1 MLRNLKEFHYP
12 KTVPEALAILERF
25 DSKAAVVAGCT
36 SLGRVDDAKLEAA
49 VDITRMGL
57 SYVKEDKDFIRLGA
71 TTTYETLARTRRL
84 QTFAGGMLAKAA
96 SACPSHLLRNGMTL
110 GGSTVLATPASELP
124 PALLALDAEFVIAGV
139 EEQVI
144 PAAQFFAEP
153 EYRQLG
159 RRAMLTE
166 VRIPRAL
173 AGWRSG
179 YATFSRSRS
188 DPAIAIAAVLLQEDE
203 DGKCA
208 GARVVVGGIC
218 RHATRSATA
227 EKKLVGKSPGP
238 SQFEQAGRAALKDL
252 EAISDWRASK
262 EYRVHIAEVLV
273 RRTLAACWEG
283 TKGGAR

>member
-25 DSKAAVVAGCT
+25 DAKAAVVAGCT
-36 SLGRVDDAKLEAA
+36 SLGRVDDAKIEAA

-57 SYVKEDKDFIRLGA
+57 SYVKEDKDFLRLGA

-84 QTFAGGMLAKAA
+84 QTFAGGLLAKAA
-96 SACPSHLLRNGMTL
+96 SACSSHLIRNGMTL
-110 GGSTVLATPASELP
+110 GGSTVLATPPSELP

-139 EEQVI
+139 EELVI
-144 PAAQFFAEP
+144 PAARFFAEP

-159 RRAMLTE
+159 RKALLVE

-188 DPAIAIAAVLLQEDE
+188 DPAISIASVLLQEE
-203 DGKCA
+203 EGKCA

-218 RHATRSATA
+218 RHATRSVTA
-227 EKKLVGKSPGP
+227 EKKLVGKTPGP
-238 SQFEQAGRAALKDL
+238 SQFEQAGRAALKEV
-252 EAISDWRASK
+252 EAVSDWRASK
-262 EYRVHIAEVLV
+262 EYRVHVSEVLV